1 MKRLFTIG
9 ETVLDVIFKNNIP
22 IKANPGGS
30 MLNATVS
37 LGRLGLPVYFLSEFT
52 LDLAGNMISSFLRE
66 NGINCDYLYLYKNG
80 HTTIAIAFLDEH
92 NNASY
97 NFYKVLP
104 AERFAVEFP
113 QMNENDIFLFGSFLC
128 LDKSIRPKLSGFLPV
143 LKENN
148 VLKVYDPNFRK
159 SHLHELSDLLPF
171 IKENISFAD
180 ILKGSDED
188 FGLIFNTEEPEEIY
202 HIVRNLG
209 CENLILT
216 RSGKDVILK
225 TDRITKSYPVKEIEI
240 KSTIGAGDNFNAG
253 ILYSLYTYDIN
264 KFKLPSLEID
274 IWDKIINNSILF
286 AQNVCES
293 YDNYIDKDFSVI

>member
-1 MKRLFTIG
+1 
-9 ETVLDVIFKNNIP
+9 
-22 IKANPGGS
+22 

-104 AERFAVEFP
+104 AERFAMEFP
-113 QMNENDIFLFGSFLC
+113 QMDEDDIFLFGSFLC

-180 ILKGSDED
+180 IVKGSDED
-188 FGLIFNTEEPEEIY
+188 FSFIFNTEEPGEIY
-202 HIVRNLG
+202 DIVRNLG

-216 RSGKDVILK
+216 RGGKDVILRTGK
-225 TDRITKSYPVKEIEI
+225 ITKSYPVKKIEI

-264 KFKLPSLEID
+264 KFKLPSLEIHT
-274 IWDKIINNSILF
+274 WDKILNNSILF
-286 AQNVCES
+286 AQNVCRS
-293 YDNYIDKDFSVI
+293 YDNYIDKDFSVV

>member
-1 MKRLFTIG
+1 MRRLFTIG
-9 ETVLDVIFKNNIP
+9 ETVLDLIFKNNIP

-30 MLNATVS
+30 MLNATVT
-37 LGRLGLPVYFLSEFT
+37 LGRLNLPVYFLSEFT

-66 NGINCDYLYLYKNG
+66 NGINCDYVYLYKDG
-80 HTTIAIAFLDEH
+80 HTTIAIAFLDEN

-104 AERFAVEFP
+104 LKRFDIEFP
-113 QMNENDIFLFGSFLC
+113 QLNENDIFLFGSFLC
-128 LDKSIRPKLSGFLPV
+128 LDKGIRAKLAGFLSS

-159 SHLHELSDLLPF
+159 AHLHELSDLLPF

-180 ILKGSDED
+180 IVKGSDED
-188 FGLIFNTEEPEEIY
+188 FRLIFNAEDPEEIY
-202 HIVRNLG
+202 HIVRTLG
-209 CENLILT
+209 CKNLILT
-216 RSGKDVILK
+216 CGGKDVILK
-225 TDRITKSYPVKEIEI
+225 TDRITRSYPVKKIEI

-253 ILYSLYTYDIN
+253 ILYSLYTYDID
-264 KFKLPSLEID
+264 KFKLPSINTD
-274 IWDKIINNSILF
+274 VWDKIIDNSILF

-293 YDNYIDKDFSVI
+293 YDNYIDKDFHVV